1 LATPVTG
8 AAPVFLCDVDGYPVN
23 TGREGDAFMASC
35 TIAVA
40 DTTAADAAIFSMRV
54 ASGAKRAYVK
64 SISGSLI
71 FSATASAD
79 GEQGVYFERHSGR
92 LQHSGGTAITPVA
105 LESSEQ
111 SAAYDIRFHTGAL
124 TATGVDYE
132 GGKFS
137 RTNAAISAT
146 GVTVPFYFAYE
157 KPGVLLRPGQ
167 GLAMRL
173 TYQAVAGLFIAL
185 NVEWTEVD
193 G

>member
-1 LATPVTG
+1 MATALTG
-8 AAPVFLCDVDGYPVN
+8 AAPVILCDVDGYPVN
-23 TGREGDAFMASC
+23 TGREGEAFAASC

-40 DTTAADAAIFSMRV
+40 DTTAADAAIYSMRV
-54 ASGAKRAYVK
+54 SPSVGKSAYIK
-64 SISGSLI
+64 SVSGSLI

-79 GEQGVYFERHSGR
+79 GEQGIYFERHSGR
-92 LQHSGGTAITPVA
+92 LQHTGGTAITPLA
-105 LESSEQ
+105 FDSSEQ
-111 SAAYDIRFHTGAL
+111 SAVSDIRFHTGAL
-124 TATGVDYE
+124 TATGVDYD

-185 NVEWTEVD
+185 NCEWVEV
-193 G
+193 